1 MQIQVDSKQ
10 ILKSLA
16 LGGLTFS
23 IYTCMYALRKPFS
36 GLTFNDMMLWGLNIK
51 IWMVLC
57 QLIGY
62 TLSKIV
68 GIRFFGGL
76 NRDYRGIFLICLM
89 AASLIPLVII
99 RFTSIEFWPFLMV
112 LNGFPLG
119 LVWGLVFSYVEGRK
133 FTELIGAML
142 ACTFVFSSGW
152 VKTIALW
159 LQSSLELS
167 INEVPYI
174 TGAFALFPAVI
185 FIILLERFPG
195 PTAED
200 IELRLERKALD
211 HPTQKKIL
219 GDLQYLILP
228 FVIIY
233 GLLTILRDFRDNFSA
248 DMLNQYLVYNTLSFV
263 KIELPITL
271 LLLCIVPVFS
281 FIKSHTKS
289 LKLTAYCITIGGFI
303 CLISVIGFQL
313 QLISLPA
320 LLVISGTG
328 LYLGYI
334 LINISVMDRIIGL
347 SGTNG
352 NSGFLIYIADSV
364 GYLFSLTITSVAFL
378 GKTKSIDWVSI
389 FDKLTIVGSI
399 LIIALSQIII
409 YQINKSTNKNE
420 NIIAA

>member
-1 MQIQVDSKQ
+1 MPTQKNSHQ
-10 ILKSLA
+10 ILTSIA

-36 GLTFNDMMLWGLNIK
+36 GLTFNDMILWGMNIK

-89 AASLIPLVII
+89 AASLIPLVIL
-99 RFTSIEFWPFLMV
+99 RFTSIEYWPFLMI

-133 FTELIGAML
+133 FTELI
-142 ACTFVFSSGW
+142 
-152 VKTIALW
+152 LW
-159 LQSSLELS
+159 LQSSLQLS

-185 FIILLERFPG
+185 FIILLERFPS

-200 IELRLERKALD
+200 IDLRLERKALD
-211 HPTQKKIL
+211 PSSQKRIL
-219 GDLQYLILP
+219 GDLQHLILP
-228 FVIIY
+228 FVVIY

-248 DMLNQYLVYNTLSFV
+248 DMLNQYLAYNTQSFV
-263 KIELPITL
+263 KIELPVTL
-271 LLLCIVPVFS
+271 LLLCIVPAFS

-289 LKLTAYCITIGGFI
+289 LKLTAYCTAIGGLI
-303 CLISVIGFQL
+303 CLISVLGFQL
-313 QLISLPA
+313 QFISLPA

-364 GYLFSLTITSVAFL
+364 GYLFSLTITSVALL
-378 GKTKSIDWVSI
+378 GNTDSIDWVSI
-389 FDKLTIVGSI
+389 FDKLIIVGSI

-409 YQINKSTNKNE
+409 YQLNKSTKKNE

>member
-1 MQIQVDSKQ
+1 
-10 ILKSLA
+10 
-16 LGGLTFS
+16 
-23 IYTCMYALRKPFS
+23 
-36 GLTFNDMMLWGLNIK
+36 
-51 IWMVLC
+51 
-57 QLIGY
+57 
-62 TLSKIV
+62 
-68 GIRFFGGL
+68 
-76 NRDYRGIFLICLM
+76 
-89 AASLIPLVII
+89 
-99 RFTSIEFWPFLMV
+99 MV

-219 GDLQYLILP
+219 GDLQHLILP

-248 DMLNQYLVYNTLSFV
+248 DMLNQYLVYNTQSFV
-263 KIELPITL
+263 KIELPVTL

-364 GYLFSLTITSVAFL
+364 GYLFSLTITSVALL

-389 FDKLTIVGSI
+389 FDKLTIIGSI

>member
-1 MQIQVDSKQ
+1 MKIDIGRNQ
-10 ILKSLA
+10 ILRSLA

-36 GLTFNDMMLWGLNIK
+36 GLTYNDLTLWGFNVK

-62 TLSKIV
+62 TLSKFV
-68 GIRFFGGL
+68 GIRFLGGL

-89 AASLIPLVII
+89 ATSLVPLVIL
-99 RFTSIEFWPFLMV
+99 RFSVIEFWPFLMI

-133 FTELIGAML
+133 HTELIGAML

-159 LQSSLELS
+159 LQASLQLS

-174 TGAFALFPAVI
+174 TGAFALFPAVV

-195 PTAED
+195 PSRED
-200 IELRLERKALD
+200 IELRIERKALD
-211 HPTQKKIL
+211 PKTQKKIL
-219 GDLQYLILP
+219 GELQYLILP

-248 DMLNQYLVYNTLSFV
+248 DMLNQYLVFNSQAFV
-263 KIELPITL
+263 KIELPVTL
-271 LLLCIVPVFS
+271 LLLCIVPGFS
-281 FIKSHTKS
+281 LIKSHIKS
-289 LKLTAYCITIGGFI
+289 LKLTAYCISIGGCI
-303 CLISVIGFQL
+303 SLISVVGFQL
-313 QLISLPA
+313 QYLSLQA
-320 LLVISGTG
+320 LLIMSGAG

-347 SGTNG
+347 SGISG
-352 NSGFLIYIADSV
+352 NSSFLIYIADSI
-364 GYLFSLTITSVAFL
+364 GYLFSLTITSIALL
-378 GKTKSIDWVSI
+378 GNNDTVDWASI
-389 FDKLTIVGSI
+389 FNKLIIVGSVLI
-399 LIIALSQIII
+399 LLLSQIVI
-409 YQINKSTNKNE
+409 YQLNKSLRKNE
-420 NIIAA
+420 NIITT